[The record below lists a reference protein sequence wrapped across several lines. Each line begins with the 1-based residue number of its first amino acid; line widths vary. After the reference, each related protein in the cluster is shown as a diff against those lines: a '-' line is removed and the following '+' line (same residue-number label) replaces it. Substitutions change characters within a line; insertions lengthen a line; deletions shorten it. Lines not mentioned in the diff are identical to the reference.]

1 MTQSNKSSGSN
12 SEPTLTSDSR
22 ELRFTLRQAAVAM
35 SLSLPGVIDVG
46 EEGRLLGLEV
56 DLSTISD
63 KSRLIA
69 DAWISA
75 RSTVSYYP
83 DDQRLYVS
91 IMDEEGDQSRSAP
104 LPVEVGFDAL
114 GAPVQLAIARRGAG
128 YEITYPSGNR

>member
-1 MTQSNKSSGSN
+1 MTPLNKSSGSN
-12 SEPTLTSDSR
+12 PELTLTSDLR
-22 ELRFTLRQAAVAM
+22 ELRFTLRQVPAIK
-35 SLSLPGVIDVG
+35 SQSLPGVIDVG

-69 DAWISA
+69 DAWIRA

-91 IMDEEGDQSRSAP
+91 IMDWEGDQSRSAP
-104 LPVEVGFDAL
+104 LPVEVGLDDVGAL
-114 GAPVQLAIARRGAG
+114 VELAIARRGAG